1 MDSEG
6 LDKSLQLL
14 DLNIVNTGDDDY
26 TISIHRKN
34 AITNVQVKPNSGHDP
49 KILRG
54 IFTGFLHRAYT
65 NCKSTQHEEEIN
77 FLIQCFTENVYN
89 ERQLRKIAED
99 YQQKMT
105 TPTLEDPTPNTNDIA
120 IVTLP

>member
-1 MDSEG
+1 MCRWNLTQDTTQ
-6 LDKSLQLL
+6 K
-14 DLNIVNTGDDDY
+14 Y
-26 TISIHRKN
+26 WRCFH
-34 AITNVQVKPNSGHDP
+34 
-49 KILRG
+49 
-54 IFTGFLHRAYT
+54 HRAYT
-65 NCKSTQHEEEIN
+65 NFNSIQREEEIN
-77 FLIQCFTENVYN
+77 FLIQCFTENGFN